1 MKFFVETIGCQMNV
15 NDSDKIT
22 DYLLSDGLEY
32 ADDVLQADLVILNTC
47 SVRFSAE
54 HKAYS
59 FLGRLSEQKSKN
71 PRLITGVVGCMA
83 QHAGKRIKN
92 RFDFLD
98 FVLGAKELDKFAG
111 VISKFI
117 ETGGV
122 PKTTR
127 KSGVSEYVTIMRGC
141 GNFCSYCIVPY
152 VRGPEQS
159 VSVDEILAETER
171 CVKRGAKEIIL
182 LGQNVNSYNYK
193 NTDFTG
199 LLKEVSLIN
208 GLERIRFM
216 TNHPKDFPDE
226 LIDEIAANDKICK
239 YIHLPMQSASDSV
252 LNRMNRKYTY
262 GEYKLLVEK
271 IREKI
276 PRINITSDI
285 IIGFPGETDDDFK
298 ETLRAAEDLKFG
310 GLFIFKYSPRPNTS
324 AHKLKDDVS
333 TAVKKERHSVL
344 LERSNEISKEL
355 NGYYI
360 NSEEKVLVDAY
371 ANGICESRN
380 SQNIKIFFNSAK
392 DLTGKTVT
400 VKITKVFANSMSG
413 DMREN

>member
-22 DYLLSDGLEY
+22 DYLLSEGLEY

-59 FLGRLSEQKSKN
+59 FLGRLSEQKDKN
-71 PRLITGVVGCMA
+71 PRLIAGVVGCMA

-92 RFDFLD
+92 RFKFLD

-111 VISKFI
+111 VVSKFI
-117 ETGGV
+117 EPGGV
-122 PKTTR
+122 RKATR
-127 KSGVSEYVTIMRGC
+127 KSGVFEYVTIMRGC

-152 VRGPEQS
+152 VRGPENS
-159 VSVDEILAETER
+159 VSIDEILQETEQA
-171 CVKRGAKEIIL
+171 VNRGVKEIIL

-262 GEYKLLVEK
+262 GKYKLLVEK
-271 IREKI
+271 IRNKI

-324 AHKLKDDVS
+324 AYKLKDDVS